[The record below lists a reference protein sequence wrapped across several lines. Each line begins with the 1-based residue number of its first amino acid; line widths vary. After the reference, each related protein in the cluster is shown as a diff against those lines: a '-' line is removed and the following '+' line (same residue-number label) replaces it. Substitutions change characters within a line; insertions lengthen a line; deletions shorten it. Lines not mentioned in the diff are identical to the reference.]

1 MEPETKIEWTTR
13 TVEWDFSDPPVKGI
27 PPKKINYKTTQQI
40 SEEEFFARLNSEKGN
55 KVNELFEISYE
66 GKTTYGFKLAMNSE
80 NKLVMEEKG
89 TGKIIVVGPD
99 AVKEVLPYTIS
110 VGSFSGDAVRSY
122 TIEPGKVAV
131 NDIVLHQPKG
141 TKSFGLGVV
150 TAIDTKAKGAPQFT
164 GSRLVAEIIV

>member
-1 MEPETKIEWTTR
+1 MEPETK
-13 TVEWDFSDPPVKGI
+13 WDLTDPPKQ
-27 PPKKINYKTTQQI
+27 INITWKYADQ
-40 SEEEFFARLNSEKGN
+40 FYDNLEKQKEN

-66 GKTTYGFKLAMNSE
+66 GKTTYGFKLAKLRA
-80 NKLVMEEKG
+80 KLVMEEKG

>member
-1 MEPETKIEWTTR
+1 MEPKVEPDILWRRGETTFEKVSWEAVVR
-13 TVEWDFSDPPVKGI
+13 TATKLKPELEDNPI
-27 PPKKINYKTTQQI
+27 
-40 SEEEFFARLNSEKGN
+40 EKGN
-55 KVNELFEISYE
+55 TMNELFEISYE

-110 VGSFSGDAVRSY
+110 VTSFSGDAVRSY

>member
-1 MEPETKIEWTTR
+1 MEPETK
-13 TVEWDFSDPPVKGI
+13 WDLTA
-27 PPKKINYKTTQQI
+27 PPKQINITWKYADQ
-40 SEEEFFARLNSEKGN
+40 FYDNLEKQKEN